1 MRGLYQPAGLSGLV
15 NWAWILMV
23 GLLALILQLEFI
35 TFNWWTILVTLLF
48 VLLVAFVIV
57 RRRIDV
63 NANYIHF
70 RQLFSFNRLSIR
82 FDGMEHVQP
91 TRHGIIF
98 DYNDNSYNMVIS
110 KKVRTQILKKLG
122 V

>member
-1 MRGLYQPAGLSGLV
+1 MRGFYQPAGLSGLV

-35 TFNWWTILVTLLF
+35 TFNWWTMLATLLF
-48 VLLVAFVIV
+48 VFLVAVVIL

-63 NANYIHF
+63 NVNYIHF

-82 FDGMEHVQP
+82 FDGMKHVQP
-91 TRHGIIF
+91 TRYGMMF
-98 DYNDNSYNMVIS
+98 DYNDNSYNMLIS
-110 KKVRTQILKKLG
+110 KKVRTQILKQLG

>member
-1 MRGLYQPAGLSGLV
+1 MRGFYQPAGLSGLV

-35 TFNWWTILVTLLF
+35 TFNGWTMLATLLF
-48 VLLVAFVIV
+48 VFLVAVVIL

-63 NANYIHF
+63 NVNYIHF

-82 FDGMEHVQP
+82 FDGMKHVQP
-91 TRHGIIF
+91 TRYGMMF
-98 DYNDNSYNMVIS
+98 DYNDNSYNMLIS
-110 KKVRTQILKKLG
+110 KKVRTQILKQLG